1 MSYINK
7 ITTKKGTTRWQCRWN
22 VPNPGGSPKE
32 RSKNFATQK
41 EAKAHAVQM
50 AEIESRGVGDPRK
63 HDLAGYL
70 RGWLAHLREREDL
83 APTTMEGYERNVEY
97 ASHHIGRIALE
108 KLAPLDLDRLYTTLM
123 KQGGAPRKDGKPS
136 RPLSRRSAL
145 HCHRML
151 HTALEQAR
159 KWKLIAHNPAADAT
173 PPSVPHKKARGYTED
188 EIARMLKAA
197 EDDPEGYCVLA
208 LLLTTGMRRS
218 ELLGLGL
225 DTVDLDQATLD
236 IRRTVTQVK
245 NKAVVREVAKTK
257 SSYRTLGIPAA
268 VVLLLRAQKA
278 RVLESALAWGS
289 EYSREPMFL
298 FPGMAGVPMLPMSLT
313 LRLRQ
318 FRRRAKIPANVQP
331 VHGWRHAAA
340 TMLIATGTDVKTTQ
354 SRLGHSTPVITLQL
368 YADKV
373 SERDRAA
380 GEALAGYL
388 PQQNKP

>member
-1 MSYINK
+1 MAYIHK
-7 ITTKKGTTRWQCRWN
+7 ITTNKGTTRWQCRWS
-22 VPNPGGSPKE
+22 VPIRAAARRE

-83 APTTMEGYERNVEY
+83 APTTLERNVAI

-123 KQGGAPRKDGKPS
+123 KQGGAPRKYGKPP

-145 HCHRML
+145 QCHRVL

-208 LLLTTGMRRS
+208 LLLTTGIRRS

-225 DTVDLDQATLD
+225 DTVDLDRPRST
-236 IRRTVTQVK
+236 
-245 NKAVVREVAKTK
+245 
-257 SSYRTLGIPAA
+257 SAA
-268 VVLLLRAQKA
+268 PSPR
-278 RVLESALAWGS
+278 
-289 EYSREPMFL
+289 
-298 FPGMAGVPMLPMSLT
+298 
-313 LRLRQ
+313 
-318 FRRRAKIPANVQP
+318 
-331 VHGWRHAAA
+331 
-340 TMLIATGTDVKTTQ
+340 
-354 SRLGHSTPVITLQL
+354 
-368 YADKV
+368 
-373 SERDRAA
+373 
-380 GEALAGYL
+380 
-388 PQQNKP
+388 

>member
-1 MSYINK
+1 
-7 ITTKKGTTRWQCRWN
+7 
-22 VPNPGGSPKE
+22 
-32 RSKNFATQK
+32 
-41 EAKAHAVQM
+41 
-50 AEIESRGVGDPRK
+50 
-63 HDLAGYL
+63 
-70 RGWLAHLREREDL
+70 
-83 APTTMEGYERNVEY
+83 
-97 ASHHIGRIALE
+97 
-108 KLAPLDLDRLYTTLM
+108 
-123 KQGGAPRKDGKPS
+123 
-136 RPLSRRSAL
+136 
-145 HCHRML
+145 ML

-208 LLLTTGMRRS
+208 LLLTTGIRRS

-354 SRLGHSTPVITLQL
+354 SRLGHSTAGDHAAALRRQGERTGPRRRRGTGR
-368 YADKV
+368 V
-373 SERDRAA
+373 SAA
-380 GEALAGYL
+380 AKQAVNVRFRVRFVSGRQKGKDENTRECQAS
-388 PQQNKP
+388 